1 MHFTSETSSNGVIER
16 TFTLDGVTG
25 VVWSPESGPDG
36 APLILAGHPGG
47 LDKKA
52 PGHVAR
58 AHSSVI
64 TDGFHVI
71 SIDAPGHGDR
81 PRNAQDQRLVAQFR
95 QARAE
100 GSPSFGR
107 ILADY
112 CASVAERAVP
122 EWQAT
127 IDAVLALPEIGAH
140 APIGYSGMSLAGAIG
155 IPLTAVEPRITAAIF
170 GWVSAHDD
178 LLEAAKRVVIPIEY
192 LLPLDDKEVPREF
205 GLELFDAFASED
217 KVLHAF
223 PGGHDRVPTDGRIDT
238 RFFHRHLGWA
248 AGIPAQ

>member
-1 MHFTSETSSNGVIER
+1 MYFSSETSSNGVIER
-16 TFTLDGVTG
+16 TFTLDDITG
-25 VVWSPESGPDG
+25 VLWSPETSSGG

-58 AHSSVI
+58 AHSSVL
-64 TDGFHVI
+64 TDGFHVV

-81 PRNAQDQRLVAQFR
+81 PRSPADVRLVTAFQ

-107 ILADY
+107 RLAEY
-112 CASVAERAVP
+112 CHSVAERAVP

-127 IDAVLALPEIGAH
+127 IDAVQALPEIDAR
-140 APIGYSGMSLAGAIG
+140 APIGYSGMTLASAIG
-155 IPLTAVEPRITAAIF
+155 IPLAAAEPRITAALF
-170 GWVSAHDD
+170 GGVVAHDA
-178 LLEAAKRVVIPIEY
+178 LLEAAKQVIIPVEF
-192 LLPLDDKEVPREF
+192 LLPWDDREIPRGF
-205 GLELFDAFASED
+205 GLELFGAFASED

-223 PGGHDRVPTDGRIDT
+223 PGRHHPVPTDRIDT
-238 RFFHRHLGWA
+238 RFFPRHLGRSSTTV
-248 AGIPAQ
+248 AG